1 MSCLLSEEVRAQNRI
16 NKEIERQLTRD
27 KKEANKEIK
36 LLLLG
41 MFFVVLCNL
50 LPWSSN
56 AVFQIGHL
64 IVWYVRHAS
73 NFAHVLLG
81 TGESGKSTFIKQ
93 MRIIHGGG
101 YSNSDR
107 LKFVVLIHRNI
118 YTAVGQLLEAMD
130 DLGIAYKSDIPEE
143 SLKTLAA
150 INPDVAQEITPEL
163 KKLIGRVWE
172 DAGIQACFS
181 RRREFQ
187 ISDSA
192 K

>member
-1 MSCLLSEEVRAQNRI
+1 MSVVWIYR
-16 NKEIERQLTRD
+16 
-27 KKEANKEIK
+27 
-36 LLLLG
+36 G
-41 MFFVVLCNL
+41 FVI
-50 LPWSSN
+50 
-56 AVFQIGHL
+56 VFT
-64 IVWYVRHAS
+64 V
-73 NFAHVLLG
+73 G

-118 YTAVGQLLEAMD
+118 YTAMRQLLEAMQ
-130 DLGIAYKSDIPEE
+130 DLDI
-143 SLKTLAA
+143 SYQSTLPAGTSETLYA
-150 INPDVAQEITPEL
+150 INPDVAQEITPDL
-163 KKLIGRVWE
+163 KEMVAAVWA
-172 DAGIQACFS
+172 DSGVQICFS

>member
-1 MSCLLSEEVRAQNRI
+1 MNNFVDSSELSNR
-16 NKEIERQLTRD
+16 D
-27 KKEANKEIK
+27 
-36 LLLLG
+36 
-41 MFFVVLCNL
+41 VLHK
-50 LPWSSN
+50 WSFLYL
-56 AVFQIGHL
+56 V
-64 IVWYVRHAS
+64 
-73 NFAHVLLG
+73 LG

-118 YTAVGQLLEAMD
+118 YTAIGQLLEAMNS
-130 DLGIAYKSDIPEE
+130 LEIAYDTEIPEE
-143 SLKTLAA
+143 SLKALAS
-150 INPDVAQEITPEL
+150 INPDVAQEITPEQ
-163 KKLIGRVWE
+163 KQMIEKVWS
-172 DAGIQACFS
+172 DAGVQKCFS

>member
-1 MSCLLSEEVRAQNRI
+1 MCPF
-16 NKEIERQLTRD
+16 T
-27 KKEANKEIK
+27 
-36 LLLLG
+36 
-41 MFFVVLCNL
+41 
-50 LPWSSN
+50 
-56 AVFQIGHL
+56 
-64 IVWYVRHAS
+64 
-73 NFAHVLLG
+73 LLG

-118 YTAVGQLLEAMD
+118 YTAIGQLVEAMNN
-130 DLGIAYKSDIPEE
+130 LGIAYESEVSEE
-143 SLKTLAA
+143 TLKTLAS

-163 KKLIGRVWE
+163 SGMVERVWL
-172 DAGIQACFS
+172 DAGVQTCFS

>member
-1 MSCLLSEEVRAQNRI
+1 MSHVIALSV
-16 NKEIERQLTRD
+16 
-27 KKEANKEIK
+27 
-36 LLLLG
+36 
-41 MFFVVLCNL
+41 
-50 LPWSSN
+50 
-56 AVFQIGHL
+56 
-64 IVWYVRHAS
+64 
-73 NFAHVLLG
+73 G

-118 YTAVGQLLEAMD
+118 CTAIGQLLEAMN
-130 DLGIAYKSDIPEE
+130 DLEISFETAYPDGTVE
-143 SLKTLAA
+143 TLLA
-150 INPDVAQEITPEL
+150 INPDVAQEITIDL
-163 KKLIGRVWE
+163 KAMIAAVWA
-172 DAGIQACFS
+172 DGGVQTCFS

>member
-1 MSCLLSEEVRAQNRI
+1 MCPVKWGWL
-16 NKEIERQLTRD
+16 
-27 KKEANKEIK
+27 
-36 LLLLG
+36 
-41 MFFVVLCNL
+41 
-50 LPWSSN
+50 
-56 AVFQIGHL
+56 
-64 IVWYVRHAS
+64 
-73 NFAHVLLG
+73 HVMCHIPSVG

-118 YTAVGQLLEAMD
+118 YTAIGQLLEAMN
-130 DLGIAYKSDIPEE
+130 DLEISFENAFPDGTME
-143 SLKTLAA
+143 TLLD
-150 INPDVAQEITPEL
+150 INPDVAQEITIDL
-163 KKLIGRVWE
+163 KVMIAAVWA
-172 DAGIQACFS
+172 DSGIQTCFS

>member
-1 MSCLLSEEVRAQNRI
+1 MSYINGVSRMSCITCQSV
-16 NKEIERQLTRD
+16 
-27 KKEANKEIK
+27 
-36 LLLLG
+36 
-41 MFFVVLCNL
+41 
-50 LPWSSN
+50 
-56 AVFQIGHL
+56 
-64 IVWYVRHAS
+64 
-73 NFAHVLLG
+73 G

-118 YTAVGQLLEAMD
+118 YTAIGQLLEAMN
-130 DLGIAYKSDIPEE
+130 DLEISFETTFPDGTVE
-143 SLKTLAA
+143 TLLA
-150 INPDVAQEITPEL
+150 INPDVAQEITIDL
-163 KKLIGRVWE
+163 KAMIGAVWA
-172 DAGIQACFS
+172 DSGIQTCFS

>member
-1 MSCLLSEEVRAQNRI
+1 MRQNGCDSR
-16 NKEIERQLTRD
+16 
-27 KKEANKEIK
+27 
-36 LLLLG
+36 
-41 MFFVVLCNL
+41 
-50 LPWSSN
+50 
-56 AVFQIGHL
+56 
-64 IVWYVRHAS
+64 YY
-73 NFAHVLLG
+73 AHPKIG

-118 YTAVGQLLEAMD
+118 YTAVGQLLGAMK
-130 DLGIAYKSDIPEE
+130 DLQISFQSDIPEE
-143 SLKTLAA
+143 TLETLSA
-150 INPDVAQEITPEL
+150 INPDSAQEITVDM
-163 KKLIGRVWE
+163 KVMIASIWADGGV
-172 DAGIQACFS
+172 QSCFS

>member
-1 MSCLLSEEVRAQNRI
+1 
-16 NKEIERQLTRD
+16 
-27 KKEANKEIK
+27 
-36 LLLLG
+36 
-41 MFFVVLCNL
+41 
-50 LPWSSN
+50 
-56 AVFQIGHL
+56 
-64 IVWYVRHAS
+64 
-73 NFAHVLLG
+73 
-81 TGESGKSTFIKQ
+81 

-118 YTAVGQLLEAMD
+118 YIAMRQLLEAMN
-130 DLGIAYKSDIPEE
+130 DLDIKYKSELPEGTKE
-143 SLKTLAA
+143 TLLS

-163 KKLIGRVWE
+163 KVMIASVWK
-172 DAGIQACFS
+172 DGGIQTCFS

>member
-1 MSCLLSEEVRAQNRI
+1 MTIHAPMLLLS
-16 NKEIERQLTRD
+16 
-27 KKEANKEIK
+27 
-36 LLLLG
+36 
-41 MFFVVLCNL
+41 
-50 LPWSSN
+50 S
-56 AVFQIGHL
+56 
-64 IVWYVRHAS
+64 
-73 NFAHVLLG
+73 G

-118 YTAVGQLLEAMD
+118 YTAMGQLLGAME
-130 DLGIAYKSDIPEE
+130 DLEISYETELPAGTID
-143 SLKTLAA
+143 TLSS
-150 INPDVAQEITPEL
+150 IVPDVAQEITPEL
-163 KKLIGRVWE
+163 KEMIAAVWH
-172 DAGIQACFS
+172 DGGVQSCFS